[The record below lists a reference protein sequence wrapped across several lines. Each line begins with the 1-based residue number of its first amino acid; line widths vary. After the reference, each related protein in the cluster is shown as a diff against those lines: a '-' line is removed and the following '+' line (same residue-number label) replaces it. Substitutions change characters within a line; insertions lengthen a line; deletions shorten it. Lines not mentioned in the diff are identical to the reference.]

1 MMDTT
6 NLNTINNS
14 RTDIENLFLR
24 EMVIND
30 ALELLSES
38 NAIADPL
45 IDFDSISLME
55 TSFDEE
61 PVDIDDPTS
70 IF

>member
-1 MMDTT
+1 MDIT

-14 RTDIENLFLR
+14 RTDVENLFLR

-61 PVDIDDPTS
+61 PVDVNDPSS

>member
-1 MMDTT
+1 
-6 NLNTINNS
+6 
-14 RTDIENLFLR
+14 
-24 EMVIND
+24 MVIND

-61 PVDIDDPTS
+61 PVDVNDPSS